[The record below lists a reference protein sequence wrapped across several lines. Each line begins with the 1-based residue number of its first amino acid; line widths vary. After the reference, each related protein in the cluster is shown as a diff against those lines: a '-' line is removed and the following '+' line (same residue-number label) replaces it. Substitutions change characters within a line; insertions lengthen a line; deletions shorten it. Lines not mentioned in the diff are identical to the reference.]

1 VNLAP
6 DEVIETLT
14 PDRSDQ
20 PFGKAILPRR
30 SRRYRLVPDPHSTNS
45 ALGDVAIEVIGI
57 ADEVVWRLIPGE
69 CLGELTCNPICGR
82 VLCHVNPDQLYPWL
96 DGPNRLTMYLAT
108 VDCATEKPSLS
119 NSP

>member
-1 VNLAP
+1 MNLAP

-45 ALGDVAIEVIGI
+45 ALGDVAIDVIGI
-57 ADEVVWRLIPGE
+57 ADEVVWRLIPGD
-69 CLGELTCNPICGR
+69 CPLKRPVQRFGSVTTIPI
-82 VLCHVNPDQLYPWL
+82 
-96 DGPNRLTMYLAT
+96 LAG
-108 VDCATEKPSLS
+108 LHHQYFRI
-119 NSP
+119 